1 MGALKSLNIF
11 EAPLFHKGASYIS
24 KYLHNPRNF
33 NNIPRK
39 LIHILRIWH
48 QYSPKFVSHILH
60 FQVKWLRNIKT
71 IELYP
76 EFIDIPRK
84 QVIPINSWCHKEKIH
99 RKHVIFIIF
108 TIIQMS
114 LSFRFICCW
123 YVNSDFNI
131 YYVVDTSHQF
141 KKCFVYLLIV
151 IRNKSIF
158 IGITFGIE
166 KYLTLWFIQAT
177 QVMCS

>member
-1 MGALKSLNIF
+1 MPSWHWKRGIQFFTFADVFKPIF

-24 KYLHNPRNF
+24 KYLHSPRNF

-84 QVIPINSWCHKEKIH
+84 QVIPSNS
-99 RKHVIFIIF
+99 
-108 TIIQMS
+108 
-114 LSFRFICCW
+114 
-123 YVNSDFNI
+123 
-131 YYVVDTSHQF
+131 
-141 KKCFVYLLIV
+141 
-151 IRNKSIF
+151 
-158 IGITFGIE
+158 
-166 KYLTLWFIQAT
+166 
-177 QVMCS
+177 

>member
-1 MGALKSLNIF
+1 MSLWGVTFF

-24 KYLHNPRNF
+24 KYLHSPRNF

-84 QVIPINSWCHKEKIH
+84 QVIPINSWCRKENIH
-99 RKHVIFIIF
+99 RKQSKSSLAYLDLLSSKCRCHLDLFVADMSTQIS
-108 TIIQMS
+108 TITM
-114 LSFRFICCW
+114 
-123 YVNSDFNI
+123 
-131 YYVVDTSHQF
+131 
-141 KKCFVYLLIV
+141 LLICH
-151 IRNKSIF
+151 ISLKNASSIYWSSS
-158 IGITFGIE
+158 G
-166 KYLTLWFIQAT
+166 KRVTLLESLWDLYK
-177 QVMCS
+177 